1 MSEKL
6 QKVLA
11 RAGLGS
17 RRELEDWIKAGRIS
31 INGEPAKLGDR
42 VEATDKIKVDG
53 QPVRLPDAEEVRRRV
68 LVYHKPEGEVCTRA
82 DPEGRPTVFERLP
95 VLRGGRWIAIGRLDI
110 NTTGLLLF
118 TNDGDLAHKL
128 MHPSAQVE
136 REYAVRVLGEVD
148 EGMLQRLRK
157 GVMLDDGEAHFNSIR
172 AAGGEGANHWYHVTL
187 AEGRN
192 REVRRIWESQ
202 GVQVSRLIRVRYGNV
217 VLDRSV
223 RLGTWQELELESV
236 NTLAELVGIEAAK
249 KGLIDARPVR
259 TQRIA
264 TKRRVEII
272 ERNKQRP
279 NGERPK
285 PRGDSDKTRPSSDR
299 PRPAPKP
306 SGQRPG
312 FGKRKKDE

>member
-31 INGEPAKLGDR
+31 VNGQPAKLGDR
-42 VEATDKIKVDG
+42 VEANDKIKVDG
-53 QPVRLPDAEEVRRRV
+53 QPVRLPNPEETRRRV
-68 LVYHKPEGEVCTRA
+68 LVYHKPEGEVCTRS
-82 DPEGRPTVFERLP
+82 DPESRSTVFDRLP

-118 TNDGDLAHKL
+118 TNDGELAHRL
-128 MHPSAQVE
+128 MHPAAQVE

-148 EGMLQRLRK
+148 EAMIQRLRK
-157 GVMLDDGEAHFNSIR
+157 GVLLEDGEARFNSISD
-172 AAGGEGANHWYHVTL
+172 AGGEGANHWYHVTL

-217 VLDRSV
+217 LLDRTV
-223 RLGTWQELELESV
+223 RLGTWQELALEEV
-236 NTLAELVGIEAAK
+236 NKLAALVKLPASN
-249 KGLIDARPVR
+249 KGLINARPVR

-264 TKRRVEII
+264 SKRRAEIK
-272 ERNKQRP
+272 ERNREYVDVRNKPGDKTGAGRAAP
-279 NGERPK
+279 NRRK
-285 PRGDSDKTRPSSDR
+285 PRD
-299 PRPAPKP
+299 A
-306 SGQRPG
+306 
-312 FGKRKKDE
+312 